1 MTKEERYQA
10 SAECLCLRYCRNRRD
25 NPGMEHFGAYD

>member
-10 SAECLCLRYCRNRRD
+10 SAEELLRLVGGKDLRR
-25 NPGMEHFGAYD
+25 GGTRHI